1 VSTVASRTF
10 KSTPERDAAAT
21 WAAIIDLL
29 VQGKTGAARDEL
41 LAVKGVVA
49 SVIAD
54 KAPEDAAIVVTCD
67 GPRTRI
73 YCVYDEDAV
82 DGSDANEGAL
92 GFDPLKGDWQISLPC
107 EAEDLTWVQGALK
120 KHSSR
125 ITARDKAAAAS
136 AESTKSAGA
145 SSGLTLDLKGFLGQ

>member
-1 VSTVASRTF
+1 MSTVASRTF
-10 KSTPERDAAAT
+10 KSTPERDAAET
-21 WAAIIDLL
+21 WDAIVALL
-29 VQGKTGAARDEL
+29 VQGAAGAARDEL
-41 LAVKGVVA
+41 LAVRGVAA

-54 KAPEDAAIVVTCD
+54 KAPADAAIVVTCD

-92 GFDPLKGDWQISLPC
+92 GFDPLKGDWQVSLPC
-107 EAEDLTWVQGALK
+107 EAEDLAWVQGTLK

-125 ITARDKAAAAS
+125 ITARDKTAAAS
-136 AESTKSAGA
+136 TESTKSTAS
-145 SSGLTLDLKGFLGQ
+145 SSGLTLDLKGFLGR